1 MRRYLMAILAALT
14 ATAFASC
21 AARPAPEIRTVTVW
35 PFIPPSAKQPC
46 RRPVDLPDA
55 AMTAQEV
62 AAAMARDRSALL
74 DCEDK
79 RSAAVAAAT
88 PPIED

>member
-1 MRRYLMAILAALT
+1 MLVVLI
-14 ATAFASC
+14 ATGFASC

-46 RRPVDLPDA
+46 RKPSTLPDT
-55 AMTAQEV
+55 AMTAQQV
-62 AAAMARDRSALL
+62 AATMARDRSALL
-74 DCEDK
+74 ECEDK

-88 PPIED
+88 PPTEE